1 MAVTTAPDQ
10 QAAPTLPAVPKP
22 GIHVSMR
29 VKLLAAFASAFTLV
43 FAFIAWW
50 VYDYA
55 QTNAFNRVRAEL
67 TATAEGGATTVD
79 AAAFDQLIDT
89 VPPVADPSNPFGLGY
104 PEDPLYLAN
113 AQSLSDIRSIVPE
126 AFVYSYFRDETDG
139 QLYFAGSAGYFLD
152 PPFGVTYRVPVA
164 EVVSPATY
172 ERMERGL
179 MAVVEEPEYSDEF
192 GSWISTYAPVRTD
205 DGTDV
210 GAIGVDYE
218 LSYVQQVRDGVREQ
232 LFPVLI
238 ISYLVLMGIVVL
250 LSSALVRP
258 LRRLT
263 AAAGRI
269 AEGEYDLDLQE
280 ITATRF
286 PDEMYDLSHSF
297 AVMAEKVGA
306 RERSLTREVQRLKV
320 EIDAT
325 KRAQAVEEI
334 TGTDFFSDLASKATK
349 MRARMREEPGAAPS

>member
-1 MAVTTAPDQ
+1 MAVTTAPERL
-10 QAAPTLPAVPKP
+10 AAQSVPAGPKP
-22 GIHVSMR
+22 GIRVSMR
-29 VKLLAAFASAFTLV
+29 IKLLAAFAGAFTLV

-50 VYDYA
+50 VYEYA
-55 QTNAFNRVRAEL
+55 QSNAFNRVRAEL
-67 TATAEGGATTVD
+67 TSTAAGGATTVD
-79 AAAFDQLIDT
+79 AAAFAQLIET
-89 VPPVADPSNPFGLGY
+89 VPPVADPANPYGLGY
-104 PEDPLYLAN
+104 PDDPLYLAN
-113 AQSLSDIRSIVPE
+113 AQNLSDIRSIVPE
-126 AFVYSYFRDETDG
+126 AFVYSYYKDEADG

-152 PPFGVTYRVPVA
+152 PPFGVTYQVPVA
-164 EVVSPATY
+164 DVVSPATY

-179 MAVVEEPEYSDEF
+179 SEVVEEPEYSDQF
-192 GSWISTYAPVRTD
+192 GSWISTYAPVIAE
-205 DGTDV
+205 DGTPV

-218 LSYVQQVRDGVREQ
+218 LSYVEQVRDGVREQ

-238 ISYLVLMGIVVL
+238 VSYLVLMGIVTL

-263 AAAGRI
+263 EAAGRI
-269 AEGEYDLDLQE
+269 ADGEYDLDLQQ
-280 ITATRF
+280 ISATRF

-349 MRARMREEPGAAPS
+349 MRARMREEPGTAS

>member
-10 QAAPTLPAVPKP
+10 QAARAQVEKSKA
-22 GIHVSMR
+22 GFRVSMR
-29 VKLLAAFASAFTLV
+29 IKLLAAFAGAFTVV

-55 QTNAFNRVRAEL
+55 EKNAMNRVRAEL
-67 TATAEGGATTVD
+67 TSTAEGGAATMD
-79 AAAFDQLIDT
+79 AAAFQQLIAKNP
-89 VPPVADPSNPFGLGY
+89 VVADPNNQFGLGY
-104 PEDPLYLAN
+104 PDDPLYIAN
-113 AQSLSDIRSIVPE
+113 ARTLADLRLIVPE
-126 AFVYSYFRDETDG
+126 AYGYSYFKDESDG
-139 QLYFAGSAGYFLD
+139 LLYFAGSAGYYEN
-152 PPFGVTYRVPVA
+152 PQFGVTYRVPVS

-179 MAVVEEPEYSDEF
+179 SGVVEEPEYTDEF
-192 GSWISTYAPVRTD
+192 GSWISTYAPVRAA
-205 DGTDV
+205 DGTTV
-210 GAIGVDYE
+210 GAVGVDYQ
-218 LSYVQQVRDGVREQ
+218 LAYVEQVRAGVREQ

-238 ISYLVLMGIVVL
+238 VSYLVLMGIVTL

-263 AAAGRI
+263 TAAGRI
-269 AEGEYDLDLQE
+269 ADGEYDLNLEE

-325 KRAQAVEEI
+325 KRAKAVEEI

-349 MRARMREEPGAAPS
+349 MRARMREEPGAATS